1 MKILFFNFILPMYVL
16 SNKLLAIFFFL
27 LYHSKYLFNSS
38 KLYNCKNKCQR
49 FHKIKVNFLT
59 NLFPLNL
66 WYIISKENFMKIT
79 KEEISQTAVQL
90 FLDKG
95 YNNVT
100 IQDICNELHITKP
113 TLYKYV
119 NNKEELILDLYDSTI
134 DHLVKDTYKLV
145 DSDSHYQQLLIVFS
159 TLIKDTK
166 KYGYDLF
173 SQMFI
178 ANLKENRHS
187 FDMRDNLTKLCI
199 IIIKKAQEQKEIH
212 NLSNP
217 EILYQALAH
226 AFTGHEALWCIKKDS
241 PCFDEAFYLSMN
253 ALLEVDSTYQDLYK
267 EYL

>member
-1 MKILFFNFILPMYVL
+1 MSTLSLNKSEFFNKHLCV
-16 SNKLLAIFFFL
+16 K
-27 LYHSKYLFNSS
+27 
-38 KLYNCKNKCQR
+38 
-49 FHKIKVNFLT
+49 
-59 NLFPLNL
+59 L
-66 WYIISKENFMKIT
+66 WYIIFKENFMKIT
-79 KEEISQTAVQL
+79 REEISDTAVKL

-100 IQDICNELHITKP
+100 IQDICNELNITKP
-113 TLYKYV
+113 TLYKYIS
-119 NNKEELILDLYDSTI
+119 NKEDLILDLYDSTI

-199 IIIKKAQEQKEIH
+199 IIIKKAQKNKEIH

-217 EILYQALAH
+217 EFIYQALAH
-226 AFTGHEALWCIKKDS
+226 TFTGHEALWCIKKEEK
-241 PCFDEAFYLSMN
+241 CFDESFYLSMN
-253 ALLEVDSTYQDLYK
+253 ALLEVDPAYQDLYK

>member
-1 MKILFFNFILPMYVL
+1 
-16 SNKLLAIFFFL
+16 
-27 LYHSKYLFNSS
+27 
-38 KLYNCKNKCQR
+38 
-49 FHKIKVNFLT
+49 
-59 NLFPLNL
+59 
-66 WYIISKENFMKIT
+66 MKIT

-199 IIIKKAQEQKEIH
+199 IIIKKA
-212 NLSNP
+212 
-217 EILYQALAH
+217 
-226 AFTGHEALWCIKKDS
+226 FTGHEALWCIKKDS

>member
-1 MKILFFNFILPMYVL
+1 
-16 SNKLLAIFFFL
+16 
-27 LYHSKYLFNSS
+27 
-38 KLYNCKNKCQR
+38 
-49 FHKIKVNFLT
+49 
-59 NLFPLNL
+59 
-66 WYIISKENFMKIT
+66 MKIT

-100 IQDICNELHITKP
+100 IQDICNELNITKP
-113 TLYKYV
+113 TLYKYIS
-119 NNKEELILDLYDSTI
+119 NKEDLILDLYDSTI

-212 NLSNP
+212 ILSNP

-226 AFTGHEALWCIKKDS
+226 AFTGHEALWCIKK
-241 PCFDEAFYLSMN
+241 EENISMN
-253 ALLEVDSTYQDLYK
+253 DDVLGGGNLFFNYEKHEYQTSSVSCLYGVK
-267 EYL
+267 NGQPYELQISGKYMNFRIDENRNKYIAEDPEYNEGQQYEDIFFEYDENIEEFYKITN

>member
-1 MKILFFNFILPMYVL
+1 
-16 SNKLLAIFFFL
+16 
-27 LYHSKYLFNSS
+27 
-38 KLYNCKNKCQR
+38 
-49 FHKIKVNFLT
+49 
-59 NLFPLNL
+59 
-66 WYIISKENFMKIT
+66 MKIT
-79 KEEISQTAVQL
+79 REEISDTAVKL

-100 IQDICNELHITKP
+100 IQDICNELNITKP
-113 TLYKYV
+113 TLYKYIS
-119 NNKEELILDLYDSTI
+119 NKEDLILDLYDSTI

-178 ANLKENRHS
+178 ANLKENRNS
-187 FDMRDNLTKLCI
+187 FAMRENLTKLCI
-199 IIIKKAQEQKEIH
+199 IIIKKAQKNKEIH

-217 EILYQALAH
+217 EFLYQALAH
-226 AFTGHEALWCIKKDS
+226 TFTGHEALWCIKKEEKY
-241 PCFDEAFYLSMN
+241 FDESFYLSMN
-253 ALLEVDSTYQDLYK
+253 ALLEVDPAYQDLYK

>member
-1 MKILFFNFILPMYVL
+1 MSTLSMNKSEFFN
-16 SNKLLAIFFFL
+16 KLFTWNI
-27 LYHSKYLFNSS
+27 
-38 KLYNCKNKCQR
+38 C
-49 FHKIKVNFLT
+49 
-59 NLFPLNL
+59 
-66 WYIISKENFMKIT
+66 YIT
-79 KEEISQTAVQL
+79 REEISDTAVKL

-100 IQDICNELHITKP
+100 IQDICNELNITKP
-113 TLYKYV
+113 TLYKYIS
-119 NNKEELILDLYDSTI
+119 NKEDLILDLYDSTI

-178 ANLKENRHS
+178 ANLKENRNS
-187 FDMRDNLTKLCI
+187 FAMRENLTKLCI
-199 IIIKKAQEQKEIH
+199 IIIKKAQKNKEIH

-217 EILYQALAH
+217 EFLYQALAH
-226 AFTGHEALWCIKKDS
+226 TFTGHEALWCIKKEEK
-241 PCFDEAFYLSMN
+241 CFDESFYLSMN
-253 ALLEVDSTYQDLYK
+253 ALLEVDPAYQDLYK